1 MGDSELIAAAVAG
14 EKAALEQLVGRH
26 APRVYRFAMRICRN
40 QEDAQE
46 ILQDTFLRAIR
57 SLGTFR
63 GDSQFPTWLFRIV
76 VTSCAK
82 VRSKR
87 GVVQAHEIPLEAPE
101 GIAADHPIHPHL
113 MDWSQDPETSSLSAE
128 AREYLEVAIDRLSH
142 EYKGV
147 LVLRDVE
154 GFSTSDTAEI
164 LNLSPEAVKSR
175 PHRARLFLR
184 EQLAHYFTDR

>member
-82 VRSKR
+82 VRKQARR
-87 GVVQAHEIPLEAPE
+87 GAGPRDSPGGSGRDRRGPSNPPTLD
-101 GIAADHPIHPHL
+101 GL
-113 MDWSQDPETSSLSAE
+113 
-128 AREYLEVAIDRLSH
+128 VA
-142 EYKGV
+142 G
-147 LVLRDVE
+147 
-154 GFSTSDTAEI
+154 
-164 LNLSPEAVKSR
+164 P
-175 PHRARLFLR
+175 
-184 EQLAHYFTDR
+184 

>member
-1 MGDSELIAAAVAG
+1 MV
-14 EKAALEQLVGRH
+14 
-26 APRVYRFAMRICRN
+26 
-40 QEDAQE
+40 
-46 ILQDTFLRAIR
+46 R
-57 SLGTFR
+57 S

-87 GVVQAHEIPLEAPE
+87 GVVQAHEIPLETPE
-101 GIAADHPIHPHL
+101 GIVADHPIHPYL

-128 AREYLEVAIDRLSH
+128 AREHLEVAIDRLSH

-154 GFSTSDTAEI
+154 GFSTADTAEI

-175 PHRARLFLR
+175 LHRARLFLR
-184 EQLAHYFTDR
+184 EQLAHYFTESSSASASPQTPYPGRGACSLPETAGVSFLDRR